1 MNKLILI
8 IILLFAT
15 TAFAK
20 DYVKPN
26 KSKLKYTK
34 EEHIEYGK
42 QKRIKVIQI
51 RIESINKEI
60 QEYEEKLIRLNSL
73 LKSLCK

>member
-15 TAFAK
+15 TAFAE
-20 DYVKPN
+20 DYVKTS
-26 KSKLKYTK
+26 KSLLEYTK
-34 EEHIEYGK
+34 EERIEYGK
-42 QKRIKVIQI
+42 QKRIESIQI

-60 QEYEEKLIRLNSL
+60 QEYEEELIRLNSL
-73 LKSLCK
+73 LESLSK